1 MKLVPNFIS
10 FSRIIFSLTL
20 IFLRPLSTAFYTIY
34 IICGLSDIIDGYIA
48 RKTGEVSNFGAR
60 LDSMA
65 DMVMDCILIFIL
77 YPIISPST
85 EIIIWIVLI
94 AVVRLISIRVAFKKY
109 KTFASIHTYGNKI
122 TGIALFMFPMLISY
136 ASINVLIYI
145 ICFMASISAI
155 EELVIQLTSS
165 ELKVNRKSIFIK

>member
-1 MKLVPNFIS
+1 MKSVPNFIS

-20 IFLRPLSTAFYTIY
+20 IFLKPLSTAFYAVY

-48 RKTGEVSNFGAR
+48 RKTGGVSNFGAR

-65 DMVMDCILIFIL
+65 DMVMDFILIFIL
-77 YPIISPST
+77 YPIVSPSV
-85 EIIIWIVLI
+85 EIIIWIILI
-94 AVVRLISIRVAFKKY
+94 AVVRLISMSVAFKKY

-122 TGIALFMFPMLISY
+122 TGLVLFIFPMLIPY
-136 ASINVLIYI
+136 ASTNMLIYI
-145 ICFMASISAI
+145 ICIMASISAI
-155 EELVIQLTSS
+155 EELVIQLISN